1 MEVKMKTDLRII
13 KTQESLRNALLT
25 LLKKKPL
32 ESINIA
38 ELCRHANINR
48 GTFYLHY
55 RDVHGVVESYFEEIV
70 EDLRVSY
77 EEPYYQTNF
86 HIQELEADMIKI
98 FHHIKRYEN
107 FYRIMFDGSTP
118 IKYYYKLF
126 SVVRSLMLN
135 SFSEIKDE
143 FPPEQLEF
151 LASYQTNAIMG
162 ILIEWSQKDFSTP
175 VNELNTYLLSFS
187 KLID

>member
-1 MEVKMKTDLRII
+1 MKTDLRII

-86 HIQELEADMIKI
+86 QIHKLEADMIKI
-98 FHHIKRYEN
+98 FHHVKRYES
-107 FYRIMFDGSTP
+107 FYRIMFNDSTP

-126 SVVRSLMLN
+126 SIVRSLMMTSIIKVEN
-135 SFSEIKDE
+135 EI
-143 FPPEQLEF
+143 PPNQLEYF
-151 LASYQTNAIMG
+151 VSYQTNAIMG
-162 ILIEWSQKDFSTP
+162 ILLEWSQKDFSTP
-175 VNELNTYLLSFS
+175 VSELNTYLLSFT
-187 KLID
+187 KLLK